1 MGQYNIPKTK
11 KESRKSKKG
20 RSKRITFDNPI
31 LKAISTFLVIII
43 STMLAGMIALQLY
56 LISLPPIKNLN
67 SLKPNIVTTFCASDG
82 RVIKTFAAF
91 TFSNVEL
98 KEVPKPLIQALIA
111 TEDKNFYKHPGYD
124 IVGLVRSMIANVL
137 AGRVVQGASTLT
149 QQLSRILFLSNEKTF
164 TRKIKELQVAAQIE
178 KTISKDKILE
188 MYLNNVYLGSGA
200 YGVKGAAKIYFN
212 KNLNELTLS
221 EMALIAGLPQAPS
234 VYSPYNNI
242 DLAKKRRNQVL
253 GRMLKMKYIDK
264 KTYEAAKNSEIKLSD
279 MPRMYATNKAPYFCD
294 YVMKDL
300 IKLGFK
306 EEDIVNG
313 GYKVTTTLNY
323 DAQIK
328 ANESI
333 LNNLNAWGLK
343 NDKNQAAV
351 FSFNPIDGRI
361 LVYAGGKDYS
371 KSQYDRVTQSSRPSG
386 SAFKPFIYT
395 AALEKGY
402 SPNDLIDDLPY
413 RIGNWTP
420 RNYGNRYRGP
430 IPMYTALMISSNVC
444 TARLMDATG
453 IKPVIQ
459 LARVM
464 GITTPIPYDFTI
476 SLGSNSV
483 KLFEMTRAYGVF
495 ANGGFKVEP
504 YAIEKVESSRGT
516 VLYEARKARTSKV
529 LNVNTAATM
538 TAIMKTVINS
548 GTGRA
553 ANIGKPAA
561 GKTGTTDD
569 CKDAYF
575 IGFTPDVVT
584 GVWVGNDDNSRMGE
598 LTGGTVP
605 AKIWRDVMLVATE
618 PYGNSDFEYP
628 EIILTPFKAKN
639 IVVISQDEAIKNW
652 EEQDKKEFEKDSK
665 IFENEIKK
673 NQKEIMQQIKNTA
686 VKSDL
691 VKPDLVMPDMVKPN
705 VVKQEVI
712 KPVEPVINTIP
723 VKKVKAPKET
733 ISESESVQE
742 IGMPKMDMFAPV
754 PMNNS
759 LNIE

>member
-1 MGQYNIPKTK
+1 MRPYNIPKGK
-11 KESRKSKKG
+11 RRGNSKKVKIDDSFKNLIMRVFVFG
-20 RSKRITFDNPI
+20 IGVF
-31 LKAISTFLVIII
+31 
-43 STMLAGMIALQLY
+43 LAGMIALKLY

-67 SLKPNIVTTFCASDG
+67 SLKPNIVTTFCASNG
-82 RVIKTFAAF
+82 EVIKTFAAY

-98 KEVPKPLIQALIA
+98 REVPKQLTQALIA

-124 IVGLVRSMIANVL
+124 IIGLARSMVANVL

-212 KNLNELTLS
+212 KDLSELTLP

-242 DLAKKRRNQVL
+242 ELAKKRRNQVL
-253 GRMLKMKYIDK
+253 GRMLKMRYIDK
-264 KTYEAAKNSEIKLSD
+264 KTYEEAKKAPIELST

-300 IKLGFK
+300 QKLGFT
-306 EEDIVNG
+306 EEDIING
-313 GYKVTTTLNY
+313 GYRVITTLNY

-328 ANESI
+328 ANEVI

-351 FSFNPIDGRI
+351 FSFSPIDGRI

-371 KSQYDRVTQSSRPSG
+371 KSQYDRVTQSLRPSG

-395 AALEKGY
+395 AAIEKGY
-402 SPNDLIDDLPY
+402 SPNDMIDDLPY
-413 RIGNWTP
+413 KIGDWTP
-420 RNYGNRYRGP
+420 KNYANKYRGP
-430 IPMYTALMISSNVC
+430 IPLYTALMISSNVC
-444 TARLMDATG
+444 TARLMEATG
-453 IKPVIQ
+453 IRPVIQ

-464 GITTPIPYDFTI
+464 GISTPIPYDYTI

-483 KLFEMTRAYGVF
+483 KLFEMTRAYGIF
-495 ANGGFKVEP
+495 ANGGFRVEP
-504 YAIEKVESSRGT
+504 YAIERVESSRGT

-529 LNVNTAATM
+529 LNINTAATM
-538 TAIMKTVINS
+538 TAIMKTVIQN

-605 AKIWRDVMLVATE
+605 AKIWRDVMLVATA

-628 EIILTPFKAKN
+628 EILLKPFKAPS
-639 IVVISQDEAIKNW
+639 VSVITQSEARKAW
-652 EEQDKKEFEKDSK
+652 EEQEEKERLEREKL
-665 IFENEIKK
+665 EHPELY
-673 NQKEIMQQIKNTA
+673 MQT
-686 VKSDL
+686 
-691 VKPDLVMPDMVKPN
+691 VKPDSVKPME
-705 VVKQEVI
+705 VLQQSIIPLKKKEQPQVKTIEVKQE
-712 KPVEPVINTIP
+712 KVEPAEDV
-723 VKKVKAPKET
+723 
-733 ISESESVQE
+733 
-742 IGMPKMDMFAPV
+742 FAPV
-754 PMNNS
+754 P
-759 LNIE
+759 LDTTPIE